1 MCWTKINNVEIL
13 TAEKDIRVFKIVG
26 KTKGGILRPYYTYN
40 NHVYLIK
47 EENSFIPIEIDSCNE
62 YGKKCNKWG
71 KETPLYYYIDEGYH
85 SYMAESIP
93 EVEHMGYFI
102 KVFYK
107 TAFSNLGV
115 YNTFGF
121 VDFSSLCLVE
131 CTIPKGTRYCV
142 NSNGECVSERI
153 IIDKILEEYE
163 YRL

>member
-13 TAEKDIRVFKIVG
+13 TAEKDIRVFKIIG
-26 KTKGGILRPYYTYN
+26 KTEEESLRPYYIYN
-40 NHVYLIK
+40 NHEYLIK
-47 EENSFIPIEIDSCNE
+47 EENPFISIKINKCNE
-62 YGKKCNKWG
+62 YG

-85 SYMAESIP
+85 SYMTASIP

-102 KVFYK
+102 RVFYK
-107 TAFSNLGV
+107 TVFSNLSI

-121 VDFSSLCLVE
+121 EGFSSLCLVE

-142 NSNGECVSERI
+142 NSDGECVSEKI

-163 YRL
+163 YEYKL